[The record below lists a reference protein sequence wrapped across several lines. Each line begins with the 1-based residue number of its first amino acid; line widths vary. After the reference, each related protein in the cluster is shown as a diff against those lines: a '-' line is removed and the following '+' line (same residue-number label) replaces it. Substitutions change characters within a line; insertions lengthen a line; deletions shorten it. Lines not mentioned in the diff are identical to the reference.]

1 MKSKPISDA
10 TRTAILDAAWELIA
24 EEGRLD
30 VAQQDIAARAGVSR
44 QTVFYAF
51 GDRAGLLVAMVRHK
65 DTRTDHVARIRSA
78 TAAPDD
84 GADGMVRL
92 VEAWLDY
99 VPEIYPVGILLDAA
113 ALTDPAAQAAWSD
126 RMDAVLGAFRR
137 KAEGISKDHVRAAD
151 EIWALCHP
159 TQWRR
164 LVVERGWS
172 PDDFRASRVRLTRA
186 VLENG

>member
-1 MKSKPISDA
+1 MKSKTISPS

-65 DTRTDHVARIRSA
+65 DTRTDHVGRIR
-78 TAAPDD
+78 AALGDESGPDR
-84 GADGMVRL
+84 GMARL
-92 VEAWLDY
+92 IGAWLDY

-113 ALTDPAAQAAWSD
+113 SLSDPAAEAAWTD
-126 RMDAVLGAFRR
+126 RMGAIQSAFRR
-137 KAEGISKDHVRAAD
+137 KAEGLADDPEAAAD
-151 EIWALCHP
+151 AIWALCHP
-159 TQWRR
+159 TQWRW
-164 LVVERGWS
+164 LVIERGWS
-172 PDDFRASRVRLTRA
+172 PEAFRASRLDLARA
-186 VLENG
+186 ILKRG